1 MQTDA
6 YWKPIRDSRLL
17 RRIKKARTRDQL
29 LATALPP
36 LSSFILRYP
45 TTLLQKARHLAS
57 YSRIAN
63 SQIQSMKLKT
73 ILFAAVITLPILC
86 SSTSAQVCDDEGV
99 FLGQLSANPYIAD
112 STANKFG
119 AFGSPYSPTS
129 VNNPYSQYGSAYSA
143 TSVSNPYAT
152 EAPKIIAA
160 DGQYLGKLSANPY
173 DPDSVSNPYGKYGS
187 PYSPTSINNPY
198 SQYGSPYSPISPN
211 NPYSTQAPI
220 LCGDEE

>member
-1 MQTDA
+1 
-6 YWKPIRDSRLL
+6 
-17 RRIKKARTRDQL
+17 
-29 LATALPP
+29 
-36 LSSFILRYP
+36 
-45 TTLLQKARHLAS
+45 
-57 YSRIAN
+57 
-63 SQIQSMKLKT
+63 MKLKI
-73 ILFAAVITLPILC
+73 ILLAAVITLPVLC
-86 SSTSAQVCDDEGV
+86 LSTSAQVCNDEGV
-99 FLGQLSANPYIAD
+99 FLGQLSANPYAAD

-211 NPYSTQAPI
+211 NPYATQAPI
-220 LCGDEE
+220 LCGDDE

>member
-1 MQTDA
+1 MM
-6 YWKPIRDSRLL
+6 
-17 RRIKKARTRDQL
+17 
-29 LATALPP
+29 
-36 LSSFILRYP
+36 
-45 TTLLQKARHLAS
+45 RHLS
-57 YSRIAN
+57 FYFSN
-63 SQIQSMKLKT
+63 TNQQTQSMKLTT
-73 ILFAAVITLPILC
+73 ILLATVITLPILC
-86 SSTSAQVCDDEGV
+86 PSAFAQVCDDEGV
-99 FLGQLSANPYIAD
+99 FLGQLSTNPYAAD

-119 AFGSPYSPTS
+119 VFGSPYSPTS

-198 SQYGSPYSPISPN
+198 SQYGSQFSPISPN
-211 NPYSTQAPI
+211 NPYATQTPI
-220 LCGDEE
+220 LCGDDE

>member
-1 MQTDA
+1 MQTNA
-6 YWKPIRDSRLL
+6 YGKPIRDRELL
-17 RRIKKARTRDQL
+17 RCIKKPAP
-29 LATALPP
+29 ATSYSRQRYRSFHP
-36 LSSFILRYP
+36 SSFANP
-45 TTLLQKARHLAS
+45 ATLLQKMRHLS
-57 YSRIAN
+57 LYSPN
-63 SQIQSMKLKT
+63 TNQQTQSMKLTT
-73 ILFAAVITLPILC
+73 ILLAAVITLPILC

-112 STANKFG
+112 STTNKFG

-160 DGQYLGKLSANPY
+160 DGQYLGQLSANPY
-173 DPDSVSNPYGKYGS
+173 IADSTTNKFGAFGS

-211 NPYSTQAPI
+211 NPYATQATI

>member
-1 MQTDA
+1 
-6 YWKPIRDSRLL
+6 
-17 RRIKKARTRDQL
+17 
-29 LATALPP
+29 
-36 LSSFILRYP
+36 
-45 TTLLQKARHLAS
+45 
-57 YSRIAN
+57 
-63 SQIQSMKLKT
+63 MKLKT

-86 SSTSAQVCDDEGV
+86 SSTFAQVCDDEGV
-99 FLGQLSANPYIAD
+99 FLGQLSANPYAAD
-112 STANKFG
+112 STANQFG

-129 VNNPYSQYGSAYSA
+129 VNNPYSQYGSVYSA

-211 NPYSTQAPI
+211 NPYATLTPI
-220 LCGDEE
+220 LCGDDE

>member
-1 MQTDA
+1 
-6 YWKPIRDSRLL
+6 
-17 RRIKKARTRDQL
+17 
-29 LATALPP
+29 
-36 LSSFILRYP
+36 
-45 TTLLQKARHLAS
+45 
-57 YSRIAN
+57 
-63 SQIQSMKLKT
+63 MKLKT
-73 ILFAAVITLPILC
+73 IFLAAVITLSILC
-86 SSTSAQVCDDEGV
+86 SSAFAQVCDDAGV
-99 FLGQLSANPYIAD
+99 FLGQLSANPYITD

-129 VNNPYSQYGSAYSA
+129 VHNPYSQYGSAYSSA
-143 TSVSNPYAT
+143 SVSNPYAA

-220 LCGDEE
+220 LCGDDE

>member
-1 MQTDA
+1 MQTNA
-6 YWKPIRDSRLL
+6 YGKPIRDSRLL
-17 RRIKKARTRDQL
+17 RRIKKARTRHQL
-29 LATALPP
+29 LATHHSGYA
-36 LSSFILRYP
+36 
-45 TTLLQKARHLAS
+45 TLLQKARHLS
-57 YSRIAN
+57 LYSPN
-63 SQIQSMKLKT
+63 TNQQTQSMKLKT
-73 ILFAAVITLPILC
+73 ILLSAVITLPILC
-86 SSTSAQVCDDEGV
+86 SSTSAQVCDDDGV
-99 FLGQLSANPYIAD
+99 FLGQLSANPYAAD
-112 STANKFG
+112 STANQFG

-211 NPYSTQAPI
+211 NPYSTQDPI
-220 LCGDEE
+220 LCGDDE

>member
-1 MQTDA
+1 
-6 YWKPIRDSRLL
+6 
-17 RRIKKARTRDQL
+17 
-29 LATALPP
+29 
-36 LSSFILRYP
+36 
-45 TTLLQKARHLAS
+45 
-57 YSRIAN
+57 
-63 SQIQSMKLKT
+63 MKLKT
-73 ILFAAVITLPILC
+73 IFLAVVITLPIPC
-86 SSTSAQVCDDEGV
+86 PSAFAQVCDDAGV
-99 FLGQLSANPYIAD
+99 FLGQLSANPYITD

-119 AFGSPYSPTS
+119 AFGSPHSPTS
-129 VNNPYSQYGSAYSA
+129 VHNPYSQYGSAYSSA
-143 TSVSNPYAT
+143 SVSNPYAT

-211 NPYSTQAPI
+211 NTYSTQAPI